1 MSFEPLRIYKPL
13 IIACTFLQSLGIMLL
28 AMGAIKFYLHE
39 GWPNYCVLGIGL
51 VGLSFTIRLAHKNLK
66 KIQTRTQ

>member
-1 MSFEPLRIYKPL
+1 MSFKTLSVYKPL
-13 IIACTFLQSLGIMLL
+13 IIAYSLIQSLGIMLL
-28 AMGAIKFYLHE
+28 AIGAIKFYLHE

-51 VGLSFTIRLAHKNLK
+51 VGLSFTLRLAHKNLT